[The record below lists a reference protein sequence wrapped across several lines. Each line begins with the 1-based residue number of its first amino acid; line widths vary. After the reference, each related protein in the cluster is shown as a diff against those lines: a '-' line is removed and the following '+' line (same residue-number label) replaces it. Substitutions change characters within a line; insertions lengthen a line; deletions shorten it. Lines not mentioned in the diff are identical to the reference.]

1 MRCAEMGTSTRSGGG
16 ARAPSASTAPHAAA
30 QATPPPPQLALPAP
44 PALGSRGG
52 GAAPRAQSLASGGD
66 GGVPFQ
72 GKRSSKSRRNS
83 AKHVAPAPETPSES
97 LKRLWDF
104 VDRMDKDGVKDAL
117 LGGAEIIPL
126 QDLKGK
132 ERATKRF
139 EINDLYEGVC
149 SRALARM
156 KQHGV
161 LEDGAPSDERPDG
174 PRCKCGARMVVSL
187 SDAVQYWVDE
197 TNPGTSP
204 YFTSTEAGAQD
215 AARRG
220 WRRIIPKHHHAP
232 AAQVGANASAA
243 VENVHREDDVEGCFS
258 EYLPAFNR
266 DTLVAA
272 VQDGFMNPATRALH
286 APLRVWTL
294 ERRQTAWTK
303 AGLSRD
309 AAKTIGKRFNALLAM
324 YWALTHVEELQEK
337 FGLDSAAGAK
347 QLEEAGGKMM
357 SALGKS
363 RFDLVSEHATGVV
376 RARATTAL

>member
-1 MRCAEMGTSTRSGGG
+1 MRCAETGASRRSGGG

-30 QATPPPPQLALPAP
+30 QATPPPPPLALPAP
-44 PALGSRGG
+44 TALGSRGG
-52 GAAPRAQSLASGGD
+52 GATPHAQSFASGGG

-83 AKHVAPAPETPSES
+83 AKHVAPAPEAPSES
-97 LKRLWDF
+97 LKRTWDF
-104 VDRMDKDGVKDAL
+104 VERMDKDGVKDAL

-139 EINDLYEGVC
+139 EINDLYEDVRTRVL
-149 SRALARM
+149 SRM

-197 TNPGTSP
+197 MNPGTSP
-204 YFTSTEAGAQD
+204 YFTSTEAGAAD
-215 AARRG
+215 VARRG
-220 WRRIIPKHHHAP
+220 WRRIIPEHHHAL

-243 VENVHREDDVEGCFS
+243 VKNVYREDDVEGCFS

-286 APLRVWTL
+286 APLRAWTL
-294 ERRQTAWTK
+294 ETRQMA
-303 AGLSRD
+303 
-309 AAKTIGKRFNALLAM
+309 
-324 YWALTHVEELQEK
+324 
-337 FGLDSAAGAK
+337 
-347 QLEEAGGKMM
+347 
-357 SALGKS
+357 
-363 RFDLVSEHATGVV
+363 
-376 RARATTAL
+376 

>member
-52 GAAPRAQSLASGGD
+52 GAAPRAQSLAPGGG
-66 GGVPFQ
+66 GGVAFQ
-72 GKRSSKSRRNS
+72 GKRSAKSRRNS
-83 AKHVAPAPETPSES
+83 AKHVAKAPQPPPES
-97 LKRLWDF
+97 LKRTWDF
-104 VDRMDKDGVKDAL
+104 VAGMDKDGVTDAL
-117 LGGAEIIPL
+117 FSPGAEIIPL

-132 ERATKRF
+132 ERASKRF
-139 EINDLYEGVC
+139 EIDLYEVVC
-149 SRALARM
+149 TRALSRM

-161 LEDGAPSDERPDG
+161 LEDGAPSDERAG
-174 PRCKCGARMVVSL
+174 PRCKCGARMIVAL

-204 YFTSTEAGAQD
+204 YFTSTEAGAAD

-220 WRRIIPKHHHAP
+220 WRRIVPKYHHAP
-232 AAQVGANASAA
+232 AATVAANASAA
-243 VENVHREDDVEGCFS
+243 VENAHREDGVEGCFS

-266 DTLVAA
+266 ETLFAA
-272 VQDGFMNPATRALH
+272 VQDGFVNPATRAQH
-286 APLRVWTL
+286 APLRLWTL

-303 AGLSRD
+303 AGLSRA

-324 YWALTHVEELQEK
+324 CWSLTHVEELQEK

-347 QLEEAGGKMM
+347 HLEAAGGKMM

>member
-1 MRCAEMGTSTRSGGG
+1 
-16 ARAPSASTAPHAAA
+16 
-30 QATPPPPQLALPAP
+30 
-44 PALGSRGG
+44 
-52 GAAPRAQSLASGGD
+52 
-66 GGVPFQ
+66 
-72 GKRSSKSRRNS
+72 
-83 AKHVAPAPETPSES
+83 
-97 LKRLWDF
+97 
-104 VDRMDKDGVKDAL
+104 MDKEGVKDAL

-243 VENVHREDDVEGCFS
+243 VENVHREDDVEGCFC

-324 YWALTHVEELQEK
+324 YWALTHVEDLQEK

-347 QLEEAGGKMM
+347 HLEEAGGKMM

-363 RFDLVSEHATGVV
+363 RFDLVSKHATDVV